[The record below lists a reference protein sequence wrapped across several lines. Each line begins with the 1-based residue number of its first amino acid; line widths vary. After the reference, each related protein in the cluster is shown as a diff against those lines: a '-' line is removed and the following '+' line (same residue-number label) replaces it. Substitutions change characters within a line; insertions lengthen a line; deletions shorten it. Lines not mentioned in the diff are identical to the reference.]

1 MTVASADRL
10 RTLPALLVGIV
21 AGIALTA
28 GAAMWTVDL
37 VRGEAPTTA
46 FGPPAYELVT
56 AEAGVDHVYDG
67 EFEYFVGGGVAVF
80 DCNADD
86 LPDMY
91 FAGGVNPG
99 RLYRNTSTSGIAF
112 QAVDAPEVEVT
123 GVAGAYP
130 LDVDSDGIVD
140 LAVLR
145 VGENLMMRGLGDCR
159 FEPANDLWGIDGGH
173 GWTVSFSATWEPGQE
188 WPTIV
193 FADYIDLATIDDG
206 RTCDGHVLYRPEG
219 DGYGEPVPLE
229 PGYCALSALF
239 SDWDRS
245 GRRDLRLTND
255 RHYYRDGSEQLWRI
269 EPGTEPR
276 LYTEA
281 DGWRPLQIWGM
292 GIASHDLDGDAKPEV
307 YLTSQGDNKL
317 QTLAADASG
326 PTYEDIALQSGA
338 NAHRPFAG
346 DTTRPSTAWHAEFD
360 DVNND
365 GFMDLFVTKGNVEA
379 MPEFAAE
386 DPNNLLL
393 GQPDGAFVEAADRA
407 GLLDMERS
415 RGGALADL
423 DLDGD
428 LDVVVVERRQPVKIW
443 EQTGEVGHWL
453 GVTLSQEGPNRH
465 AIGAWIELRIGRYR
479 TEREVV
485 VGGGHAGGQLGPT
498 HFGLGDAER
507 AEVRV
512 HWPDGAVGDW
522 QAFDADQYVTV
533 SR

>member
-1 MTVASADRL
+1 MTAQSVGRL
-10 RTLPALLVGIV
+10 RTLPWLLVGMV
-21 AGIALTA
+21 T
-28 GAAMWTVDL
+28 GAATTAAAAFWVVDL
-37 VRGEAPTTA
+37 ARGDAPTA
-46 FGPPAYELVT
+46 SLGPPVFQPAT
-56 AEAGVDHVYDG
+56 AAGVDHTYDG

-80 DCNADD
+80 DCDGD
-86 LPDMY
+86 SLPDIY
-91 FAGGVNPG
+91 LAGGANPAG
-99 RLYRNTSTSGIAF
+99 LYRNTSVAGVSF
-112 QAVDAPEVEVT
+112 EAVEAPELAVSGVT
-123 GVAGAYP
+123 GAYP

-145 VGENLMMRGLGDCR
+145 VGENLMMRGRGDCR
-159 FEPANDLWGIDGGH
+159 FEPANENWGIDGGD
-173 GWTVSFSATWEPGQE
+173 GWTVSFSATWEPDQS
-188 WPTIV
+188 WPTMV
-193 FADYIDLATIDDG
+193 FADYLDLATLDDD
-206 RTCDGHVLYRPEG
+206 RTCAGHLFYRPEG
-219 DGYGEPVPLE
+219 DGYGSPIPLE

-245 GRRDLRLTND
+245 GHRDLRLTND

-281 DGWRPLQIWGM
+281 EGWRPLQIWGM
-292 GIASHDLDGDAKPEV
+292 GIASQDLDGDGKPEV

-326 PTYEDIALQSGA
+326 PMYDDIALQTGA
-338 NAHRPFAG
+338 NAHRPFVG

-379 MPEFAAE
+379 MPEFAAQ

-393 GQPDGAFVEAADRA
+393 GQPDGTFLEVAGEA
-407 GLLDMERS
+407 GLVDMERS

-423 DLDGD
+423 DRDGD
-428 LDVVVVERRQPVKIW
+428 LDVIVVERRQPVKIW
-443 EQTGEVGHWL
+443 EQTSEDTGHWL
-453 GVTLSQEGPNRH
+453 GISLSQDGPNRH

-479 TEREVV
+479 IEREVV
-485 VGGGHAGGQLGPT
+485 VGGGHAGGQLGPI
-498 HFGLGDAER
+498 HFGLGSADR

-512 HWPDGAVGDW
+512 HWPDGSVGDW
-522 QAFDADQYVTV
+522 QVFGADQYTTV

>member
-1 MTVASADRL
+1 MNPAGTGRP
-10 RTLPALLVGIV
+10 RTLPAMVAGMV

-28 GAAMWTVDL
+28 GAAWWTADL
-37 VRGEAPTTA
+37 VRGDAPTEPL
-46 FGPPAYELVT
+46 GPPAYRLVT
-56 AEAGVDHVYDG
+56 AEAGVDHTYDG
-67 EFEYFVGGGVAVF
+67 EFEFFVGGGVAIF
-80 DCNADD
+80 DCDGD
-86 LPDMY
+86 FLPDMY
-91 FAGGVNPG
+91 LAGGENPA
-99 RLYRNTSTSGIAF
+99 RLYRNTSGRGISF
-112 QAVDAPEVEVT
+112 EAVDAPELEVT

-145 VGENLMMRGLGDCR
+145 VGENLMMRGIGDCR
-159 FEPANDLWGIDGGH
+159 FEPANDLWGIDGGD
-173 GWTVSFSATWEPGQE
+173 GWTVSFSATWEPGE
-188 WPTIV
+188 TGPTMV
-193 FADYIDLATIDDG
+193 FADYIDLATVDG
-206 RTCDGHVLYRPEG
+206 DRTCGGHVLYRPEG
-219 DGYGEPVPLE
+219 DGYGDPIPLE

-269 EPGTEPR
+269 EPGAEPR

-281 DGWRPLQIWGM
+281 DGWRSLQIWGM
-292 GIASHDLDGDAKPEV
+292 GIASQDLDDDGKPEV

-317 QTLAADASG
+317 QTLAEGAVG
-326 PTYEDIALQSGA
+326 PTYEDIALHRGA
-338 NAHRPFAG
+338 NAHRPFVG
-346 DTTRPSTAWHAEFD
+346 DITRPSTAWHAEFD

-365 GFMDLFVTKGNVEA
+365 GFVDLFVTKGNVEA
-379 MPEFAAE
+379 MPEFASQ

-393 GQPDGAFVEAADRA
+393 GRPDGTFVEAADAA
-407 GLLDMERS
+407 GLVDMDRS

-428 LDVVVVERRQPVKIW
+428 LDVVVVERRVPAKIW
-443 EQTGEVGHWL
+443 EQTGEVGNWL
-453 GVTLSQEGPNRH
+453 GVSLTQEGPNRH
-465 AIGAWIELRIGRYR
+465 AIGAWIELRIGRHR
-479 TEREVV
+479 IEREVV

-498 HFGLGDAER
+498 HFGLGSAGR

-512 HWPDGAVGDW
+512 HWPDGTVGDW
-522 QAFDADQYVTV
+522 ESFDAGQYVTI